1 MASDG
6 SEQKLRAFENKVV
19 SRECGLVFN
28 VVVAAAGAAAAAA
41 AAARRRRHNKEIR

>member
-1 MASDG
+1 MVSDG

-19 SRECGLVFN
+19 SHKCGFVFN
-28 VVVAAAGAAAAAA
+28 VVV